1 MKILV
6 TGGAGFI
13 GSHLVEELLSNEHEI
28 LIFDNCLTGKK
39 ENLEI
44 TGNFTFINDDFGSEN
59 SLDVIEKF
67 DPDICFHLAA
77 QSSVVVSVENPA
89 LDFEHNILQPIKL
102 IQVLLKSN
110 CKKLVF
116 TSSGGTIFGEP
127 TVIPTSEEDYA
138 DEPES
143 PYGVAKKRLNELIK
157 IMSKNSSMKYSI
169 LNLSNVYG
177 PRQDPHGEAGV
188 VSIFANKYLKN
199 EEPTIYGDGE
209 QTRDYIYVKDV
220 VSALI
225 KSSKIEENHFLNIGT
240 GIETSVNDLANS
252 MKIQFKSEIYPIY
265 KPAREGELNRS
276 VLNNTKAKKE
286 LNWKPEYSLDDG
298 MKQVFSWLRD

>member
-1 MKILV
+1 MKILI

-13 GSHLVEELLSNEHEI
+13 GSHLVEELLSDENEI

-39 ENLEI
+39 ENLNF
-44 TGNFTFINDDFGSEN
+44 TGNFKFNVDDFGSEN
-59 SLDVIEKF
+59 SLKEIEIF

-77 QSSVVVSVENPA
+77 QSSVVVSVENPS

-127 TVIPTSEEDYA
+127 TVIPTAEEDYA

-157 IMSKNSSMKYSI
+157 IMTKNSNLKYSI

-188 VSIFANKYLKN
+188 VSIFANKYLN
-199 EEPTIYGDGE
+199 NQEPIVYGDGE

-220 VSALI
+220 VSALV
-225 KSSKIEENHFLNIGT
+225 KASKIDQNHFLNIGT
-240 GIETSVNDLANS
+240 GVETSVNDLANS
-252 MKIQFKSEIYPIY
+252 MKMQFSSEIKPLYE
-265 KPAREGELNRS
+265 PAREGELKRS
-276 VLNNTKAKKE
+276 VLNNSKAKQE
-286 LNWKPEYSLDDG
+286 LNWEPDYSLDDG
-298 MKQVFSWLRD
+298 MQEVFKWLKP

>member
-44 TGNFTFINDDFGSEN
+44 TGNFTFINDDFGSEK
-59 SLDVIEKF
+59 SLEEIEKF
-67 DPDICFHLAA
+67 DPYVCFHLAA

-110 CKKLVF
+110 CKKFVF

-127 TVIPTSEEDYA
+127 SVIPTAEEDYA

-157 IMSKNSSMKYSI
+157 IMLKNSSMKYSI

-188 VSIFANKYLKN
+188 VSIFANKYIKN
-199 EEPTIYGDGE
+199 EEPTVYGDGE

-225 KSSKIEENHFLNIGT
+225 KASKIEENHFLNIGT

-252 MKIQFKSEIYPIY
+252 MKIQFKSEINPIY

-298 MKQVFSWLRD
+298 MKQVFNWLRN

>member
-13 GSHLVEELLSNEHEI
+13 GSHLVEELLSDGNEI
-28 LIFDNCLTGKK
+28 LIYDNYLTGKK
-39 ENLEI
+39 ENLE
-44 TGNFTFINDDFGSEN
+44 TSGNFRFINDDFGSEN
-59 SLDVIEKF
+59 SLEKIEEY

-110 CKKLVF
+110 CKKFVF

-127 TVIPTSEEDYA
+127 IIIPTAEEDYA

-157 IMSKNSSMKYSI
+157 IMTKNSNLKYSI

-177 PRQDPHGEAGV
+177 PKQDPHGEAGV
-188 VSIFANKYLKN
+188 VSIFANKYLNN
-199 EEPTIYGDGE
+199 ENPIIFGDGE

-225 KSSKIEENHFLNIGT
+225 KASKINQNHFLNIGT
-240 GIETSVNDLANS
+240 GVETSVNDLANS
-252 MKIQFKSEIYPIY
+252 MKIHFCSEINPIY

-276 VLNNTKAKKE
+276 VLNNAKAKQE
-286 LNWKPEYSLDDG
+286 LDWEPEYSLDDG
-298 MKQVFSWLRD
+298 MKEVFNWLKA

>member
-6 TGGAGFI
+6 IGWADFI
-13 GSHLVEELLSNEHEI
+13 GSHLVEELLSNENEI

-39 ENLEI
+39 ENLDI
-44 TGNFTFINDDFGSEN
+44 KGNFKFINDDFGFEN
-59 SLDVIEKF
+59 SLEEIERF
-67 DPDICFHLAA
+67 NPDICFHLAA

-110 CKKLVF
+110 CKKFVF

-127 TVIPTSEEDYA
+127 ATIPTAEEDYA

-157 IMSKNSSMKYSI
+157 IMTKSSNLKYSI

-177 PRQDPHGEAGV
+177 PRQDPYGEARV
-188 VSIFANKYLKN
+188 VSIFAKKYLNN
-199 EEPTIYGDGE
+199 EEPTIYGDGA

-220 VSALI
+220 VRALI
-225 KSSKIEENHFLNIGT
+225 KASLIEENHFLNIGT
-240 GIETSVNDLANS
+240 GVETSVNDLAHS
-252 MKIQFKSEIYPIY
+252 MKIQFNSQINPIY
-265 KPAREGELNRS
+265 EPAREGELKRS
-276 VLNNTKAKKE
+276 VLNNTKARE
-286 LNWKPEYSLDDG
+286 DLDWKPEYSLDRG
-298 MKQVFSWLRD
+298 MKEVFNWLRT

>member
-39 ENLEI
+39 EHLEI

-59 SLDVIEKF
+59 SLEVIEKF

-127 TVIPTSEEDYA
+127 TVIPTAEEDYA

-157 IMSKNSSMKYSI
+157 IMLKNSSMKYSI

-225 KSSKIEENHFLNIGT
+225 KASKIKENHFLNIGT

-252 MKIQFKSEIYPIY
+252 MKIQFKSEINPIY

-286 LNWKPEYSLDDG
+286 LNWKPKYSLDDG
-298 MKQVFSWLRD
+298 MKQVFNWLRN

>member
-59 SLDVIEKF
+59 SLEVIEKF

-127 TVIPTSEEDYA
+127 TVIPTAEEDYA

-157 IMSKNSSMKYSI
+157 IMLKNSSMKYSI

-225 KSSKIEENHFLNIGT
+225 KASKIEENHFLNIGT

-252 MKIQFKSEIYPIY
+252 MKIQFKSEINPIY

-286 LNWKPEYSLDDG
+286 LNWKPRYSLDDG
-298 MKQVFSWLRD
+298 MKQVFKWLQN

>member
-1 MKILV
+1 MKILI

-13 GSHLVEELLSNEHEI
+13 GSHLVEELLSNENEI
-28 LIFDNCLTGKK
+28 LIFDNFLTGKK
-39 ENLEI
+39 ENLEF
-44 TGNFTFINDDFGSEN
+44 TGNFKFINDDFGSES
-59 SLDVIEKF
+59 SLENIEKF
-67 DPDICFHLAA
+67 DPEICFHLAA

-89 LDFEHNILQPIKL
+89 LDFENNILQPIKL
-102 IQVLLKSN
+102 IQVLLRSS

-127 TVIPTSEEDYA
+127 SVIPTAEEDYSG
-138 DEPES
+138 EPES

-157 IMSKNSSMKYSI
+157 IMTKNSNLKYSI

-177 PRQDPHGEAGV
+177 PRQDPNGEAGV
-188 VSIFANKYLKN
+188 VSIFANKYIN
-199 EEPTIYGDGE
+199 DEEPVIFGDGD

-225 KSSKIEENHFLNIGT
+225 KASKIDENHFLNIGT
-240 GIETSVNDLANS
+240 GIETSVNDLVNS
-252 MKIQFKSEIYPIY
+252 MKSQFNSEINPIY

-276 VLNNTKAKKE
+276 VLNSTKAKKE
-286 LNWKPEYSLDDG
+286 LDWKPEYNLDDG
-298 MKQVFSWLRD
+298 MKQVFNWLKA

>member
-1 MKILV
+1 MKVLI
-6 TGGAGFI
+6 TGASGFI
-13 GSHLVEELLSNEHEI
+13 GFHLVEGLLSNENEI
-28 LIFDNCLTGKK
+28 LIFDNFLTGKK
-39 ENLEI
+39 QNLEF
-44 TGNFTFINDDFGSEN
+44 TGNFKFINDDFGSDSSLEN
-59 SLDVIEKF
+59 IEKF
-67 DPDICFHLAA
+67 DPEICFHLAA

-102 IQVLLKSN
+102 IQVLLRSS
-110 CKKLVF
+110 CKKFVF

-127 TVIPTSEEDYA
+127 SVIPTAEEDYS

-157 IMSKNSSMKYSI
+157 IMTKNSNLKYSI

-188 VSIFANKYLKN
+188 VSIFANKYLN
-199 EEPTIYGDGE
+199 DEEPVIFGDGE

-225 KSSKIEENHFLNIGT
+225 KASKIDENHFLNIGT
-240 GIETSVNDLANS
+240 GVETSVNDLVNS
-252 MKIQFKSEIYPIY
+252 MKSHFNSEINPIY

-276 VLNNTKAKKE
+276 VLNSSKAKKE
-286 LNWKPEYSLDDG
+286 LDWKPEYNLDDG
-298 MKQVFSWLRD
+298 MKQVLNWLKA

>member
-1 MKILV
+1 
-6 TGGAGFI
+6 
-13 GSHLVEELLSNEHEI
+13 
-28 LIFDNCLTGKK
+28 
-39 ENLEI
+39 
-44 TGNFTFINDDFGSEN
+44 
-59 SLDVIEKF
+59 
-67 DPDICFHLAA
+67 
-77 QSSVVVSVENPA
+77 VENPA

-102 IQVLLKSN
+102 IQVLLRSN

-127 TVIPTSEEDYA
+127 SVIPTAEEDYA

-157 IMSKNSSMKYSI
+157 IMTKNSNLKYSI

-188 VSIFANKYLKN
+188 VSIFANKYLN
-199 EEPTIYGDGE
+199 DEEPIIYGDGE

-225 KSSKIEENHFLNIGT
+225 KASTIDENHFLNIGT

-252 MKIQFKSEIYPIY
+252 MKSQFNSKINPIY

-286 LNWKPEYSLDDG
+286 LDWKPEFNLDDG
-298 MKQVFSWLRD
+298 MKQVFNWLKA

>member
-39 ENLEI
+39 EHLEI

-59 SLDVIEKF
+59 SLEVIEKF

-127 TVIPTSEEDYA
+127 TVIPTAEEDYA

-157 IMSKNSSMKYSI
+157 IMLRNSSMKYSI

-225 KSSKIEENHFLNIGT
+225 KASKIEENHFLNIGT

-252 MKIQFKSEIYPIY
+252 MKIQFKSEINPIY

-298 MKQVFSWLRD
+298 MKQVFNWLRN

>member
-1 MKILV
+1 MKILI

-13 GSHLVEELLSNEHEI
+13 GSHLVEGLLSNENEI

-39 ENLEI
+39 ENLEF
-44 TGNFTFINDDFGSEN
+44 TANFKFINDDFGSES
-59 SLDVIEKF
+59 SLEKIEKF

-102 IQVLLKSN
+102 IQVLLRSS

-127 TVIPTSEEDYA
+127 SIIPTAEEDYA

-157 IMSKNSSMKYSI
+157 IMTKNSNLKYSI

-188 VSIFANKYLKN
+188 VSIFANKYLN
-199 EEPTIYGDGE
+199 DEEPIIFGDGE

-225 KSSKIEENHFLNIGT
+225 KASTIDKNHFLNIGT
-240 GIETSVNDLANS
+240 GVETSVNNLANS
-252 MKIQFKSEIYPIY
+252 MKSQFNSKINPIY
-265 KPAREGELNRS
+265 KSAREGELNRS
-276 VLNNTKAKKE
+276 VLNNSKAKKE
-286 LNWKPEYSLDDG
+286 LDWKPEYNLDEG
-298 MKQVFSWLRD
+298 MKQVFNWLKA

>member
-44 TGNFTFINDDFGSEN
+44 TGNFTFINDDFASDN
-59 SLDVIEKF
+59 SLEEIEKF

-127 TVIPTSEEDYA
+127 TVIPTAEEDYA

-157 IMSKNSSMKYSI
+157 IMLKNSSMKYSI

-252 MKIQFKSEIYPIY
+252 MKIQFKSEINPIY
-265 KPAREGELNRS
+265 KPPREGELNRS

-298 MKQVFSWLRD
+298 MKQVFNWLRD

>member
-59 SLDVIEKF
+59 SLEVIEKF

-127 TVIPTSEEDYA
+127 TVIPTAEEDYA

-157 IMSKNSSMKYSI
+157 IMLKNSSMKYSI

-225 KSSKIEENHFLNIGT
+225 KASKIKENHFLNIGT

-252 MKIQFKSEIYPIY
+252 MKIQFKSEINPIY

-286 LNWKPEYSLDDG
+286 LNWKPRYSLDDG
-298 MKQVFSWLRD
+298 MKQVFNWLQN

>member
-39 ENLEI
+39 EHLEI

-59 SLDVIEKF
+59 SLEVIEKF

-127 TVIPTSEEDYA
+127 TVIPTAEEDYA

-157 IMSKNSSMKYSI
+157 IMLKNSSMKYSI

-225 KSSKIEENHFLNIGT
+225 KASKIEENHFLNIGT

-252 MKIQFKSEIYPIY
+252 MKIQFKSEINPIY

-298 MKQVFSWLRD
+298 MKQVFKWLQN

>member
-59 SLDVIEKF
+59 SLELIEKF

-77 QSSVVVSVENPA
+77 QSSVVVSVEDPA

-127 TVIPTSEEDYA
+127 TVIPTAEEDYA

-157 IMSKNSSMKYSI
+157 IMLKNSSMKYSI

-188 VSIFANKYLKN
+188 VSIFTNKYLKN

-225 KSSKIEENHFLNIGT
+225 KASKIDENHFLNIGT

-252 MKIQFKSEIYPIY
+252 MKIQFKSEINPIY

-298 MKQVFSWLRD
+298 MKQVFNWLRN

>member
-59 SLDVIEKF
+59 SLEVIEKF

-102 IQVLLKSN
+102 IHVLLKSN

-116 TSSGGTIFGEP
+116 TSSGGTIYGEP
-127 TVIPTSEEDYA
+127 TVIPTAEEDYA

-157 IMSKNSSMKYSI
+157 IMLKNSSMKYSI

-225 KSSKIEENHFLNIGT
+225 KASKIEENHFLNIGT

-252 MKIQFKSEIYPIY
+252 MKIQFKSEINPIY
-265 KPAREGELNRS
+265 KPPREGELNRS

-298 MKQVFSWLRD
+298 MKQVFNWLRN

>member
-1 MKILV
+1 MKILI

-13 GSHLVEELLSNEHEI
+13 GSHLVEGLLINENEI

-39 ENLEI
+39 ENLEF
-44 TGNFTFINDDFGSEN
+44 TGNFKFINDDFGSEN
-59 SLDVIEKF
+59 SLEKIEKF

-77 QSSVVVSVENPA
+77 QSSVIVSVENPA

-102 IQVLLKSN
+102 IQVLLRSS

-127 TVIPTSEEDYA
+127 FVIPTAEEDYA

-157 IMSKNSSMKYSI
+157 IMTKNSDLKYSI

-188 VSIFANKYLKN
+188 VSIFANKYLN
-199 EEPTIYGDGE
+199 DEEPIIFGDGE

-225 KSSKIEENHFLNIGT
+225 KSSKIDENHFLNIGT
-240 GIETSVNDLANS
+240 GIETSVNDLVKS
-252 MKIQFKSEIYPIY
+252 MKSQFNSEINPIY
-265 KPAREGELNRS
+265 KPARKGELNRS

-286 LNWKPEYSLDDG
+286 LDWKPEYNLDDG
-298 MKQVFSWLRD
+298 MKQVFNWLKT

>member
-59 SLDVIEKF
+59 SLEVIEKF

-116 TSSGGTIFGEP
+116 TSSGGTIYGEP
-127 TVIPTSEEDYA
+127 TVIPTAEEDYA

-157 IMSKNSSMKYSI
+157 IMLKNSSMKYSI

-225 KSSKIEENHFLNIGT
+225 KASKIEENHFLNIGT

-252 MKIQFKSEIYPIY
+252 MKIQFKSEINPIY

-298 MKQVFSWLRD
+298 MKQVFNWLRN

>member
-13 GSHLVEELLSNEHEI
+13 GSHLVEELLSNGHEI

-59 SLDVIEKF
+59 SLEVIKEF

-127 TVIPTSEEDYA
+127 TVIPTAEEDYA

-157 IMSKNSSMKYSI
+157 IMLKNSSMKYSI

-225 KSSKIEENHFLNIGT
+225 KASKIEENHFLNIGT

-252 MKIQFKSEIYPIY
+252 MKIQFKSEINPIY
-265 KPAREGELNRS
+265 KPPREGELNRS

-298 MKQVFSWLRD
+298 MKQVFNWLRN

>member
-1 MKILV
+1 MKILI

-13 GSHLVEELLSNEHEI
+13 GSHLVEELLSNENEI
-28 LIFDNCLTGKK
+28 LIFDNFLTGKK
-39 ENLEI
+39 ENLEF
-44 TGNFTFINDDFGSEN
+44 TGNFKFINDDFGSES
-59 SLDVIEKF
+59 SLNKIEKF
-67 DPDICFHLAA
+67 DPDLCFHLAA
-77 QSSVVVSVENPA
+77 QSSVVVSVENPS

-102 IQVLLKSN
+102 IQVLLKSS

-127 TVIPTSEEDYA
+127 SVIPTAEEDYA

-157 IMSKNSSMKYSI
+157 IMTKNSNLKYSI

-188 VSIFANKYLKN
+188 VSIFANKYLN
-199 EEPTIYGDGE
+199 DEEPIIFGNGE

-225 KSSKIEENHFLNIGT
+225 KASLIDENHFLNIGT
-240 GIETSVNDLANS
+240 GVETSVNDLVSS
-252 MKIQFKSEIYPIY
+252 MKSQFNSEINPIY

-276 VLNNTKAKKE
+276 VLNNTKAIKE
-286 LNWKPEYSLDDG
+286 LDWKPEYNLDEG
-298 MKQVFSWLRD
+298 MKQVFNWLKT

>member
-13 GSHLVEELLSNEHEI
+13 GSHLVEDLLKYENEI

-39 ENLEI
+39 ENLEF
-44 TGNFTFINDDFGSEN
+44 TGNFTFINEDFGSEN
-59 SLDVIEKF
+59 SLEKIEKF

-102 IQVLLKSN
+102 IQVLLKSH

-127 TVIPTSEEDYA
+127 SVIPTSEEDYA
-138 DEPES
+138 EEPES

-157 IMSKNSSMKYSI
+157 IMSKNSSLKYSI

-188 VSIFANKYLKN
+188 VSIFANKYLNN
-199 EEPTIYGDGE
+199 EAPTIYGDGE
-209 QTRDYIYVKDV
+209 QTRDYVYVKDV

-225 KSSKIEENHFLNIGT
+225 KASKIEENHFLNIGT

-252 MKIQFKSEIYPIY
+252 MKIQFKSEINPIY

-286 LNWKPEYSLDDG
+286 LDWKPEYSLDDG
-298 MKQVFSWLRD
+298 MKQVFNWLRD

>member
-6 TGGAGFI
+6 TGGAVFI

-39 ENLEI
+39 EHLEI

-59 SLDVIEKF
+59 SLEVIEKF

-110 CKKLVF
+110 CKTLVF

-127 TVIPTSEEDYA
+127 TVIPTAEEDYA

-157 IMSKNSSMKYSI
+157 IMLKNSSMKYSI

-225 KSSKIEENHFLNIGT
+225 KASKIKENHFLNIGT

-252 MKIQFKSEIYPIY
+252 MKIQFKSEINPIY

-298 MKQVFSWLRD
+298 MKQVFNWLQD

>member
-1 MKILV
+1 MKILI

-13 GSHLVEELLSNEHEI
+13 GSHLAEELLSNENEI

-39 ENLEI
+39 ENLEF
-44 TGNFTFINDDFGSEN
+44 TGNFKFINDDFGSEN
-59 SLDVIEKF
+59 SLEKIEKF

-102 IQVLLKSN
+102 IQVLLRSS

-127 TVIPTSEEDYA
+127 FVIPTAEEDYA

-157 IMSKNSSMKYSI
+157 IMTKNSNLKYSI

-188 VSIFANKYLKN
+188 VSIFTNKYLN
-199 EEPTIYGDGE
+199 DEEPIIFGNGE

-225 KSSKIEENHFLNIGT
+225 KASLIDENHFLNIGT
-240 GIETSVNDLANS
+240 GVETSVNDLINS
-252 MKIQFKSEIYPIY
+252 MKSQFNSEINPIY

-276 VLNNTKAKKE
+276 VLNNTKAIKE
-286 LNWKPEYSLDDG
+286 LDWKPEYNLDEG
-298 MKQVFSWLRD
+298 MKQVFNWLKT